1 MEGAKPTSVVGVA
14 AATNSVGEGPT
25 IDFSSIWAQNSVYHQ
40 DAWNEGW
47 TIGRIGAVYDNQ
59 VGNGGALVFYTHSG
73 TTASGGANNA
83 EVSEKMRI
91 SPNGNVGI
99 GTTTPQ
105 KKFHIEHTA
114 GASEGILISGASDT
128 AGHTAGI
135 LLRAEGG
142 EADSALRAKAGIFL
156 ERTGTYGI
164 GKLHIALRQN
174 SDNVSA
180 TISDAQITVYDNKV
194 GIGTTNPAQN
204 FVVAAATNGI
214 GIELVPGA
222 LNYIQAYNR
231 GTSDYSDL
239 KIDAQ
244 TIRFGLDNGAERVR
258 IDSTGDVLIG
268 TDTNLNVLS
277 GTPKLQ
283 IGSGTGH
290 ASLQF
295 YSGAT
300 SVNGIYFGDTS
311 SANNDR
317 YDGYIEYR
325 HNDGSMAFR
334 ANGDSVLTLDPNGL
348 MQGSLSR
355 YTNSSNINTIMD
367 DTDEKA
373 ASIGSSWTTLT
384 YWIASQ
390 SGELRTTLGL
400 YISSGSYYY
409 NYRFFNVTKNTVV
422 KMSNN
427 STDAS
432 HFYNANRTSYIGNV
446 HQYSFYQLDLGV
458 VDAGDEIQIQMQAA
472 TGTGVA
478 AAGNGQIGYV
488 KQWRFLSGKQVPV
501 ERDNGVMERPTVRG
515 VMRQSQLQNGTGPV
529 THTIPVFLGSG
540 THNIFSILTGF
551 DQGSM
556 AVASIRYVA
565 LYAYAA
571 NNSGLGDQQAT
582 IRRGT
587 SNTQWSVGNKTVHF
601 ETNGGGVSTPA
612 FAWTTGGVL
621 QMIIAG
627 SVQVVGEVTITTYA
641 IPGYKYG
648 INV

>member
-1 MEGAKPTSVVGVA
+1 MKLWDSQYSKGWYVGTANNQAAGDYYIRSVTSESAYPVA
-14 AATNSVGEGPT
+14 ANQQFT
-25 IDFSSIWAQNSVYHQ
+25 ITQ
-40 DAWNEGW
+40 G
-47 TIGRIGAVYDNQ
+47 
-59 VGNGGALVFYTHSG
+59 
-73 TTASGGANNA
+73 
-83 EVSEKMRI
+83 
-91 SPNGNVGI
+91 GNVGI
-99 GTTTPQ
+99 GTIAPAV
-105 KKFHIEHTA
+105 KFQVNGTN
-114 GASEGILISGASDT
+114 AS
-128 AGHTAGI
+128 
-135 LLRAEGG
+135 
-142 EADSALRAKAGIFL
+142 
-156 ERTGTYGI
+156 I
-164 GKLHIALRQN
+164 G
-174 SDNVSA
+174 V
-180 TISDAQITVYDNKV
+180 
-194 GIGTTNPAQN
+194 IGTPKSDWYT
-204 FVVAAATNGI
+204 T
-214 GIELVPGA
+214 
-222 LNYIQAYNR
+222 AYNGLQVADGLTLWGR
-231 GTSDYSDL
+231 AGDAHMSGNYYVKDVSGVAKDSYINTGYAHDLWFDNGSGDL
-239 KIDAQ
+239 KYRNAAS
-244 TIRFGLDNGAERVR
+244 GSANGEITSFPTRLV
-258 IDSTGDVLIG
+258 IKNSGDVLIG
-268 TDTNLNVLS
+268 STTNLDVLS

-311 SANNDR
+311 SANNNR

-325 HNDGSMAFR
+325 HNDSSMAFR
-334 ANGDSVLTLDPNGL
+334 ANGDSVLTLDSNGL

-390 SGELRTTLGL
+390 SGELRTTFPETS
-400 YISSGSYYY
+400 ISVNYF

-422 KMSNN
+422 KMSDN

-432 HFYNANRTSYIGNV
+432 HFYNANQTSNEGNV
-446 HQYSFYQLDLGV
+446 HHWQYYQLDLGV
-458 VDAGDEIQIQMQAA
+458 VDAGDEIKIQMQAA

-488 KQWRFLSGKQVPV
+488 KHWRFLSGKQVPV

-529 THTIPVFLGSG
+529 THTIPIFLGSG
-540 THNIFSILTGF
+540 THNIFSILSGF
-551 DQGSM
+551 STGSM

-587 SNTQWSVGNKTVHF
+587 NNTVWSVGSKTVHF
-601 ETNGGGVSTPA
+601 ETNGGSVSTPA
-612 FAWTTGGVL
+612 FAWNTSGVL
-621 QMIIAG
+621 QMTLAG
-627 SVQVVGEVTITTYA
+627 SVQIVGEVTITTYS